1 MVDIYIFIVFCI
13 EVSVNKQ
20 SGPSPDNHYVS
31 SACSVS
37 EYKTAIWSGS
47 ALFA

>member
-20 SGPSPDNHYVS
+20 CGPSPDNHDVS

-37 EYKTAIWSGS
+37 EYKTAI
-47 ALFA
+47 